1 MSVSVGDMSHI
12 AALLTRRHPQL
23 ELYVYGVQRTTKR
36 LGSKLISAATGT
48 HSMPSQQAAHR
59 PNFDGTRARRQRHC
73 DRDLVRP
80 VHARGL
86 QGDHPPQ
93 SAPSPMLARQS
104 DAPTHATRQTPRE
117 SPQRDRDLGKPA
129 RLDDVALPIIKQ
141 ARGLRE
147 HLRSCFLMITSTSN
161 MPGAQTKAPRKPG
174 RSQNSAG
181 QSLRQRPC
189 LA

>member
-23 ELYVYGVQRTTKR
+23 ELYVHGVQRTTKR
-36 LGSKLISAATGT
+36 LGSKLISAVTGT

-59 PNFDGTRARRQRHC
+59 PNFDGTRARRYRHC

-104 DAPTHATRQTPRE
+104 DAPTHAKLLG
-117 SPQRDRDLGKPA
+117 SPLSVIGILA
-129 RLDDVALPIIKQ
+129 SRLASMMW
-141 ARGLRE
+141 
-147 HLRSCFLMITSTSN
+147 RS
-161 MPGAQTKAPRKPG
+161 
-174 RSQNSAG
+174 RSLS
-181 QSLRQRPC
+181 R
-189 LA
+189 